1 MQFDRDTTKFIQAEA
16 LAQLV
21 DDIRFQGYSIQDDLL
36 NKDLISRLQSE
47 VESLDSNQ
55 MKVAGVGRR
64 QDYQKEQN
72 ARRDYICWIEE
83 THQAGADFLMAM
95 NAIKQV
101 LNRQLMMGLFDYE
114 SHYARYQEGGFYEKH
129 LDAFQG
135 KSNRILSSVLYL
147 NDNWETKDAGELVLF
162 DEQDH
167 ESEIGRFLPIKGRI
181 VFFLSEQF
189 PHQVIAANKQRHSI
203 AGWFR
208 INASLSGVID
218 PTR

>member
-1 MQFDRDTTKFIQAEA
+1 MRFDMDTTQFIQADA

-21 DDIRFQGYSIQDDLL
+21 EDIRVQGYSIQDDLL
-36 NKDLISRLQSE
+36 SHDLISRLQRE
-47 VESLDSNQ
+47 VESLESSQ
-55 MKVAGVGRR
+55 MKEAGVGRK
-64 QDYQKEQN
+64 QDYQKVQN

-83 THQAGADFLMAM
+83 SHQAGAEFLDAM
-95 NAIKQV
+95 DNIKQV

-114 SHYARYQEGGFYEKH
+114 SHYARYQAGGFYEKH

-147 NDNWETKDAGELVLF
+147 NDNWTKKDAGDFVLF
-162 DEQDH
+162 DEQDN

-181 VFFLSEQF
+181 VFFLSENF
-189 PHQVIAANKQRHSI
+189 PHQVIASNRQRHSI